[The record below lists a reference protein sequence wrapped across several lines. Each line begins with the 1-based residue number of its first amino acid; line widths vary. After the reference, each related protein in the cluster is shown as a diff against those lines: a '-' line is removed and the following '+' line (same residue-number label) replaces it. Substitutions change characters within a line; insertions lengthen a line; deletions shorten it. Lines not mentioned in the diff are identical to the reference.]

1 MQSNKHHITV
11 FEHQSLKLGQ
21 HFEDVEFDEPKL
33 KALQLFYGEKG
44 VPYYSLIHNGVKF
57 CEYVG
62 VLQVGNL
69 TIEVLPKADK
79 DEDEAHWRSML
90 IGMLKS
96 VGLFTIQA
104 PSHSDLSIKHNSIL
118 ELYFELFLNETEHLF
133 HRGLVKKYRKT
144 EGNSKSLKGT
154 IQFAQHIQ
162 KNLTHQERF
171 YVRHTIYDVNHLL
184 HKILYKTL
192 RLLNQINTSSK
203 LHSKI
208 GSLLLG
214 FPEQDDLR
222 VSEALFERIQFDRKS
237 DSYKTAISIARLL
250 LLNYHPDVMT
260 GRNNVLALMFN
271 MNALWEQFVYVSL
284 LKHKKKG
291 VMVEAQLSKSFWRP
305 QSGYRVSI
313 RPDIVLNKGEEN
325 CVVLD
330 TKWKNLSGYNPSPD
344 DLRQMFVYHE
354 YFGAQKVALVYP
366 GQFKVREGV
375 FFNQTGKLSGKECSI
390 LPLSLKRNIADWQLS
405 IYNECDAWLNKKAI
419 SNS

>member
-1 MQSNKHHITV
+1 MPNTKHHITL

-21 HFEDVEFDEPKL
+21 HFENGEFDEAKL

-90 IGMLKS
+90 IGMLRA
-96 VGLFTIQA
+96 VGVFTIQA
-104 PSHSDLSIKHNSIL
+104 PSHSDLALKSNSIL
-118 ELYFELFLNETEHLF
+118 ELYFELFIRETEYLF

-144 EGNSKSLKGT
+144 EGNSKALKGT
-154 IQFAQHIQ
+154 IQFARHIQ
-162 KNLTHQERF
+162 QNLTHQERF
-171 YVRHTIYDVNHLL
+171 YVRHTTYDVHHLL
-184 HKILYKTL
+184 HQILYKTL

-203 LHSKI
+203 LQSKI
-208 GSLLLG
+208 GSLLLS
-214 FPEQDDLR
+214 FPEQADLR

-237 DSYKTAISIARLL
+237 ENYKTAISISRLL
-250 LLNYHPDVMT
+250 LLNYHPDVMA

-284 LKHKKKG
+284 LKHKVKG
-291 VMVEAQLSKSFWRP
+291 VTVAAQQTKSFWKP

-313 RPDIVLNKGEEN
+313 RPDIVMNKGKEN

-330 TKWKNLSGYNPSPD
+330 TKWKNLGGYNPSPD

-366 GQFKVREGV
+366 GQFQIREGMY
-375 FFNQTGKLSGKECSI
+375 FDQIGELGDKECSI

-405 IYNECDAWLNKKAI
+405 IYKECDGWLTKKPNTKA
-419 SNS
+419 